1 MTTTPVD
8 DATRLPSSQSP
19 DDGHTAF
26 QIAAVLA
33 FMTAIDMA
41 RSGLFGR
48 GGALALSLSGVFAA
62 AAVLLWIGPS
72 DRVRIVGEN
81 TVAHVLR
88 RSIMFAFAGY
98 VSIAARLGFI
108 SLLAVPVYWLS
119 LPIVVVSVI
128 VWIGVRMGASLT
140 ASGDQ

>member
-1 MTTTPVD
+1 M
-8 DATRLPSSQSP
+8 
-19 DDGHTAF
+19 
-26 QIAAVLA
+26 LA
-33 FMTAIDMA
+33 FIPAVDMA

-62 AAVLLWIGPS
+62 AALLLWIGPS
-72 DRVRIVGEN
+72 DRMRIVGEN

-88 RSIMFAFAGY
+88 RSAIFAVAGY
-98 VSIAARLGFI
+98 VCIAARLGFM

-128 VWIGVRMGASLT
+128 VWIGIRMGASLA